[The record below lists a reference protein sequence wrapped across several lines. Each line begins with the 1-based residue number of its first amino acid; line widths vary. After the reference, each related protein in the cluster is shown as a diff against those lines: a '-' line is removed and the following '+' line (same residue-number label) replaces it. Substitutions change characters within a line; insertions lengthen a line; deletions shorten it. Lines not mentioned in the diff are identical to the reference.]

1 MVDSVEE
8 PQSQRN
14 PILIMNPQALSVSGG
29 QALTSAEVLR
39 QQGQQYWLEEEEN
52 QRHLQTNQAVEI
64 S

>member
-29 QALTSAEVLR
+29 QALTSAEVSR
-39 QQGQQYWLEEEEN
+39 QQGQQYWLSEEEN